1 MEEFDIETLNFDE
14 YNREIYLDENRPKSK
29 EHKLLSNSQSADP
42 QKRYK
47 YEINEFVSEYKRGL
61 AKNEFDEVN
70 LRYRKKRKITI

>member
-14 YNREIYLDENRPKSK
+14 YNREIYLDENLPKSK
-29 EHKLLSNSQSADP
+29 ERKFSGNSQSADL

-47 YEINEFVSEYKRGL
+47 SEINEFVSEYERKF

-70 LRYRKKRKITI
+70 LGHKKKRKI

>member
-14 YNREIYLDENRPKSK
+14 YNREIYLDENLPKSK
-29 EHKLLSNSQSADP
+29 ESKLLGYSHAGDL

-47 YEINEFVSEYKRGL
+47 YEINDFVSEYERRF

-70 LRYRKKRKITI
+70 LGHKKKRKI